1 MLFYDTLEPS
11 SIYISFDMLSQQNTS
26 SNNSGF
32 WRLMSRLKGY
42 KKNVILAIV
51 SNVLMAI
58 FTVVSIPMIAP
69 FFDILFSQEVVAS
82 SKPDDNN
89 LPDNLDYFFSQ
100 LVINYTPQKALLI
113 VIAAML
119 VVFFLKN
126 IFRYLALYFMAPVRN
141 GIIYDLRKQIFEKYI
156 DLPLSFYSTE
166 KKGDLM
172 NRMTSDVQEI
182 EWSILNTIEAIFKA
196 PLIIVGSLTFMI
208 LVSPQL
214 TLFVLVLIVFTAFI
228 IGGISKTLKRSSS
241 EVQTRLGRISSIL
254 EETLGGLRII
264 KGFNAQEYQSE
275 KLEKDNADYRNIL
288 TRLLWRRD
296 LSSPLSEF
304 LGIVVVSMLLWYGS
318 ALVFDKVLTPDLFF
332 AFIFAFFQVIEPAK
346 SFSSAYYNIQK
357 GLAAVD
363 RVDNLLN
370 TPNPIVD
377 PEKPLTDIS
386 FERKIKFEKVSFKY
400 DNADTVA
407 LDQIDITINK
417 GEVVALV
424 GSSGAGKSTFV
435 DLLPRF
441 FDVSSGSIRIDGNDI
456 RSYTLYDLRSL
467 FGIVSQED
475 ILFNDTIKNNILF
488 GAEATDEQIEEAARI
503 ANVSEFVNEMPDKYQ
518 SNIGDR
524 GMKLS
529 GGQRQRLTIARA
541 VLRNPPIMIL
551 DEATSA
557 LDSESELLV
566 QDALE
571 KLMKNRT
578 TVVIAHRLSTIRNAD
593 KIVVLDKGKI
603 VEMGSHEQLITLN
616 GNYNKFVEMQTF
628 D

>member
-1 MLFYDTLEPS
+1 MIRLSQVVY
-11 SIYISFDMLSQQNTS
+11 IYISFDMLSQQNTS

-69 FFDILFSQEVVAS
+69 FFDILFSQEVVAL
-82 SKPDDNN
+82 SKPEDNN

-370 TPNPIVD
+370 IPNPIVD

-400 DNADTVA
+400 DNADTAA

-467 FGIVSQED
+467 FGIVSQEA

-603 VEMGSHEQLITLN
+603 VEMGSHEQLMTLN

>member
-1 MLFYDTLEPS
+1 
-11 SIYISFDMLSQQNTS
+11 
-26 SNNSGF
+26 
-32 WRLMSRLKGY
+32 
-42 KKNVILAIV
+42 
-51 SNVLMAI
+51 
-58 FTVVSIPMIAP
+58 
-69 FFDILFSQEVVAS
+69 
-82 SKPDDNN
+82 
-89 LPDNLDYFFSQ
+89 
-100 LVINYTPQKALLI
+100 
-113 VIAAML
+113 
-119 VVFFLKN
+119 
-126 IFRYLALYFMAPVRN
+126 MAPVRN

-214 TLFVLVLIVFTAFI
+214 TLFVLVLIGFTAFI

-400 DNADTVA
+400 DNADTAA

-467 FGIVSQED
+467 FGIVSQEA

-488 GAEATDEQIEEAARI
+488 GAEATDEQIDEAARI

-593 KIVVLDKGKI
+593 KIVVLDKGRI
-603 VEMGSHEQLITLN
+603 VEMGSHEQLMTLD

>member
-1 MLFYDTLEPS
+1 
-11 SIYISFDMLSQQNTS
+11 MLSQQNAS
-26 SNNSGF
+26 SDNSGF

-42 KKNVILAIV
+42 KKNVIFSII
-51 SNVLMAI
+51 SNILMAI

-69 FFDILFSQEVVAS
+69 FFKILFSQKAADIPKPTDNDVV
-82 SKPDDNN
+82 
-89 LPDNLDYFFSQ
+89 DNLDYFFSQ
-100 LVINYTPQKALLI
+100 LVINYSPQKALLI
-113 VIAAML
+113 VILAIL
-119 VVFFLKN
+119 VVFFFKN
-126 IFRYLALYFMAPVRN
+126 LFRYLALYFMAPVRN

-156 DLPLSFYSTE
+156 DLPLSFYSSE

-208 LVSPQL
+208 LTSPQL

-228 IGGISKTLKRSSS
+228 IGGISKTLKRSST
-241 EVQTRLGRISSIL
+241 EVQVRLGRISSIL

-264 KGFNAQEYQSE
+264 KGFNAQEYQSG

-304 LGIVVVSMLLWYGS
+304 LGIVVVSALLWYGS
-318 ALVFDKVLTPDLFF
+318 ALVFDNVLSPELFF

-370 TPNPIVD
+370 TPNPIID
-377 PEKPLTDIS
+377 PEYPLDSIS
-386 FERKIKFEKVSFKY
+386 FDKEIKFDKVTFQY
-400 DNADTVA
+400 DNADTQA
-407 LDQIDITINK
+407 LDGVDITIAK

-441 FDVSSGSIRIDGNDI
+441 FDVTSGSIQIDGNDI
-456 RSYTLYDLRSL
+456 RSYTLHDLRAL
-467 FGIVSQED
+467 FGIVSQEA
-475 ILFNDTIKNNILF
+475 ILFNDTIRNNILF
-488 GAEATDEQIEEAARI
+488 GVEATDSQIMEAARI
-503 ANVSEFVNEMPDKYQ
+503 ANVAEFVNGMPEKYE

-603 VEMGSHEQLITLN
+603 VEMGSHEQLIALN
-616 GNYNKFVEMQTF
+616 GEYNKFVEMQTF
-628 D
+628 N

>member
-1 MLFYDTLEPS
+1 
-11 SIYISFDMLSQQNTS
+11 MLSQQNTS

-32 WRLMSRLKGY
+32 WRLLSRLRGY

-69 FFDILFSQEVVAS
+69 FFDILFSQEVVAL
-82 SKPDDNN
+82 SKPEDNN
-89 LPDNLDYFFSQ
+89 LPDNLNYFFSQ
-100 LVINYTPQKALLI
+100 LVINYTPQNALLI

-214 TLFVLVLIVFTAFI
+214 TLFVLVLIGFTAFI

-400 DNADTVA
+400 DNADTAA

-467 FGIVSQED
+467 FGIVSQEA

-503 ANVSEFVNEMPDKYQ
+503 ANVLEFVNEMPDKYQ

-593 KIVVLDKGKI
+593 KIVVLDKGRI
-603 VEMGSHEQLITLN
+603 VEMGSHEQLMTLD
-616 GNYNKFVEMQTF
+616 GKYNKFVEMQTF

>member
-1 MLFYDTLEPS
+1 MKRS
-11 SIYISFDMLSQQNTS
+11 SQVVYISFDMLSQQNTS

-69 FFDILFSQEVVAS
+69 FFDILFSQEVVVVP
-82 SKPDDNN
+82 KPENNN
-89 LPDNLDYFFSQ
+89 LSDNLDYLFSQ

-126 IFRYLALYFMAPVRN
+126 LFRYLALYFMAPVRN

-228 IGGISKTLKRSSS
+228 IGGISKTLKRSSF

-264 KGFNAQEYQSE
+264 KGFNAQKYQSE

-377 PEKPLTDIS
+377 LENPLTDIS
-386 FERKIKFEKVSFKY
+386 FEREIKFEKVSFQY
-400 DNADTVA
+400 DNADTAA

-467 FGIVSQED
+467 FGIVSQEA

-503 ANVSEFVNEMPDKYQ
+503 ANVSEFVNVMPDKYQ

-603 VEMGSHEQLITLN
+603 VEIGSHEQLMALN
-616 GNYNKFVEMQTF
+616 GEYNKFVQMQTF

>member
-1 MLFYDTLEPS
+1 MIRLS
-11 SIYISFDMLSQQNTS
+11 QVVYISFDMLSQQNTS
-26 SNNSGF
+26 FNNSGF
-32 WRLMSRLKGY
+32 WRLLSRLRGY

-69 FFDILFSQEVVAS
+69 FFDILFSQEVVAL
-82 SKPDDNN
+82 SKPEDNN

-100 LVINYTPQKALLI
+100 LVINYTPQNALLI

-196 PLIIVGSLTFMI
+196 PLIIVGSLTFML

-214 TLFVLVLIVFTAFI
+214 TLFVLVLIGFTAFI

-400 DNADTVA
+400 DNADTAA

-467 FGIVSQED
+467 FGIVSQEA

-503 ANVSEFVNEMPDKYQ
+503 ANVLEFVNEMPDKYQ

-593 KIVVLDKGKI
+593 KIVVLDKGRI
-603 VEMGSHEQLITLN
+603 VEMGSHEQLMTLD

>member
-1 MLFYDTLEPS
+1 MKRS
-11 SIYISFDMLSQQNTS
+11 SQVVYISFDMLSQQNTS

-69 FFDILFSQEVVAS
+69 FFDILFSQEVVAL
-82 SKPDDNN
+82 SKPEDNN
-89 LPDNLDYFFSQ
+89 LPDNLNYFFSQ

-228 IGGISKTLKRSSS
+228 IGGISKTLKRSSF

-264 KGFNAQEYQSE
+264 KGFNAQKYQSE

-377 PEKPLTDIS
+377 LENPLTDIS
-386 FERKIKFEKVSFKY
+386 FEREIKFEKVSFQY
-400 DNADTVA
+400 DNADTAA

-467 FGIVSQED
+467 FGIVSQEA

-503 ANVSEFVNEMPDKYQ
+503 ANVSEFVNVMPDKYQ

-603 VEMGSHEQLITLN
+603 VEIGSHEQLMALN
-616 GNYNKFVEMQTF
+616 GEYNKFVEMQTF

>member
-1 MLFYDTLEPS
+1 MSKKDPIASE
-11 SIYISFDMLSQQNTS
+11 NKG
-26 SNNSGF
+26 GF
-32 WRLMSRLKGY
+32 WRLMSRLKDY
-42 KKNVILAIV
+42 KRNVFLSII
-51 SNVLMAI
+51 SNILMAV
-58 FTVVSIPMIAP
+58 FTVVSIPMIYP
-69 FFDILFSQEVVAS
+69 FLNILFSKEPKIVP
-82 SKPDDNN
+82 KPDNN
-89 LPDNLDYFFSQ
+89 DLPENLEYFFSQ
-100 LVINYTPQKALLI
+100 LIIDYSPDKALLI
-113 VIAAML
+113 VIGMIL
-119 VVFFLKN
+119 LVFFLKN
-126 IFRYLALYFMAPVRN
+126 LFRYLAMFFMAPVRN
-141 GIIYDLRKQIFEKYI
+141 GIIYDIRKQIFNKYV

-182 EWSILNTIEAIFKA
+182 EASILNTLESIFKA
-196 PLIIVGSLTFMI
+196 PLIIIGSLIFMI
-208 LVSPQL
+208 MTSPRL
-214 TLFVLVLIVFTAFI
+214 TLFVLILIVFTAFI

-241 EVQTRLGRISSIL
+241 EVQTRLGRISSIV

-264 KGFNAQEYQSE
+264 KGFNAQSYQSD
-275 KLEKDNADYRNIL
+275 KLEKDNQEYKDIL
-288 TRLLWRRD
+288 TKLLWRRD

-304 LGIVVVSMLLWYGS
+304 LGIAVVSALLWYGS
-318 ALVFDKVLTPDLFF
+318 KLVFDNEISPELFF
-332 AFIFAFFQVIEPAK
+332 AFIFAFFQVIEPSK
-346 SFSSAYYNIQK
+346 SFSSAYYNVQK

-363 RVDNLLN
+363 RVDRLLD
-370 TPNPIVD
+370 TPNPIID
-377 PEKPLTDIS
+377 PQAPVSITGFNNEIS
-386 FERKIKFEKVSFKY
+386 FDNVSFAYK
-400 DNADTVA
+400 NADGPA
-407 LDQIDITINK
+407 LDHVTINIKK

-441 FDVSSGSIRIDGNDI
+441 FDVDSGNITIDGHNVRD
-456 RSYTLYDLRSL
+456 YTLHDLRSL
-467 FGIVSQED
+467 FGIVSQEA

-488 GAEATDEQIEEAARI
+488 GAEATDEQIMTAAKV
-503 ANVSEFVNEMPDKYQ
+503 ANVAEFVEAMPEKYE

-571 KLMKNRT
+571 KLMRNRT

-593 KIVVLDKGKI
+593 KIVVLDKGRI
-603 VEMGSHEQLITLN
+603 VEIGTHDELIQAE
-616 GNYNKFVEMQTF
+616 GEYNKFVEMQTF
-628 D
+628 G

>member
-1 MLFYDTLEPS
+1 
-11 SIYISFDMLSQQNTS
+11 MLSQQNTS

-82 SKPDDNN
+82 FKPEDNN

-377 PEKPLTDIS
+377 LENPLTDIS
-386 FERKIKFEKVSFKY
+386 FEREIKFEKVSFQY
-400 DNADTVA
+400 DNADTAA

-467 FGIVSQED
+467 FGIVSQEA

-503 ANVSEFVNEMPDKYQ
+503 ANVSEFVNVMPDKYQ

-603 VEMGSHEQLITLN
+603 VEIGSHEQLMALN
-616 GNYNKFVEMQTF
+616 GEYNKFVEMQTF

>member
-1 MLFYDTLEPS
+1 MIRLS
-11 SIYISFDMLSQQNTS
+11 QAVYISFDMLSQQNTS

-82 SKPDDNN
+82 FKPEDNN

-228 IGGISKTLKRSSS
+228 IGGISKTLKRSSF

-400 DNADTVA
+400 DNADTAA

-467 FGIVSQED
+467 FGIVSQEA

-503 ANVSEFVNEMPDKYQ
+503 ANVSEFVNEMPDQYQ

-603 VEMGSHEQLITLN
+603 VEMGSHEQLMTLN

>member
-1 MLFYDTLEPS
+1 MIRLSQLV
-11 SIYISFDMLSQQNTS
+11 YISFDMLSQQNTS
-26 SNNSGF
+26 FNNSGF
-32 WRLMSRLKGY
+32 WRLLSRLKGY

-69 FFDILFSQEVVAS
+69 FFDILFSQEVVAL
-82 SKPDDNN
+82 SKPEDNN
-89 LPDNLDYFFSQ
+89 LPDNLNYFFSQ
-100 LVINYTPQKALLI
+100 LVINYTPQNALLI

-214 TLFVLVLIVFTAFI
+214 TLFVLVLIGFTAFI

-400 DNADTVA
+400 DNADTAA

-467 FGIVSQED
+467 FGIVSQEA

-503 ANVSEFVNEMPDKYQ
+503 ANVLEFVNEMPDKYQ

-593 KIVVLDKGKI
+593 KIVVLDKGRI
-603 VEMGSHEQLITLN
+603 VEMGSHEQLMTLD

>member
-1 MLFYDTLEPS
+1 MLEPS

-82 SKPDDNN
+82 SKPEDNN

-264 KGFNAQEYQSE
+264 KGFNAQKYQSE

-467 FGIVSQED
+467 FGIVSQEA

-488 GAEATDEQIEEAARI
+488 GAEATDEQIEKAARI

-603 VEMGSHEQLITLN
+603 VEMGSHEQLMTLN

>member
-1 MLFYDTLEPS
+1 
-11 SIYISFDMLSQQNTS
+11 MLSQQNTS

-82 SKPDDNN
+82 SKPEDNN

-467 FGIVSQED
+467 FGIVSQEA

>member
-228 IGGISKTLKRSSS
+228 IGGISKTLKRSSF

-264 KGFNAQEYQSE
+264 KGFNAQKYQSE

-304 LGIVVVSMLLWYGS
+304 LGIVVVSILLWYGS

-400 DNADTVA
+400 DNADTAA

-467 FGIVSQED
+467 FGIVSQEA

>member
-82 SKPDDNN
+82 SKPEDNN

-304 LGIVVVSMLLWYGS
+304 LGIVVVSILLWYGS

-467 FGIVSQED
+467 FGIVSQEA

-603 VEMGSHEQLITLN
+603 VEMGSHEQLMTLN

>member
-82 SKPDDNN
+82 SKPEDNN

-467 FGIVSQED
+467 FGIVSQEA

-488 GAEATDEQIEEAARI
+488 GAEATDEQIEKAARI

-603 VEMGSHEQLITLN
+603 VEMGSHEQLMTLN

>member
-82 SKPDDNN
+82 SKPEDNN

-100 LVINYTPQKALLI
+100 LVINYAPQKALLI

-228 IGGISKTLKRSSS
+228 IGGISKTLKRSSF

-264 KGFNAQEYQSE
+264 KGFNAQKYQSE

-304 LGIVVVSMLLWYGS
+304 LGIVVVSILLWYGS

-467 FGIVSQED
+467 FGIVSQEA

>member
-1 MLFYDTLEPS
+1 MPL
-11 SIYISFDMLSQQNTS
+11 QQNTN

-32 WRLMSRLKGY
+32 WRLMSRLKSY

-58 FTVVSIPMIAP
+58 FTVVSIPMILP
-69 FFDILFSQEVVAS
+69 FFEILFEQEVEVVP
-82 SKPDDNN
+82 KPESNDIVEN
-89 LPDNLDYFFSQ
+89 LNYFFSQ
-100 LVINYTPQKALLI
+100 LIVNYTPQKALLI
-113 VIAAML
+113 VIVGIL
-119 VVFFLKN
+119 IVFFLKN
-126 IFRYLALYFMAPVRN
+126 LFRYLALFFMAPVRN

-156 DLPLSFYSTE
+156 DLPLSFYGTE

-182 EWSILNTIEAIFKA
+182 EWSILNTIESIFKA
-196 PLIIVGSLTFMI
+196 PLIIIGSLTFMI
-208 LVSPQL
+208 FTSAKL
-214 TLFVLVLIVFTAFI
+214 TLFVLVLIVFTAFV
-228 IGGISKTLKRSSS
+228 IGGISKTLKKSSK
-241 EVQTRLGRISSIL
+241 EVQIRLGRISSVL

-264 KGFNAQEYQSE
+264 KGFNAQEYQSS

-288 TRLLWRRD
+288 TKLLWRRD

-304 LGIVVVSMLLWYGS
+304 LGIVVVSALLWYGS
-318 ALVFDKVLTPDLFF
+318 ALVFDDQLSPGLFF
-332 AFIFAFFQVIEPAK
+332 AFLFAFFTVLEPAK

-363 RVDNLLN
+363 RVDDLLQ
-370 TPNPIVD
+370 TPNPIKE
-377 PEKPLTDIS
+377 PENPIS
-386 FERKIKFEKVSFKY
+386 KIVFDKEIKFDQVSFQYK
-400 DNADTVA
+400 NADSVA
-407 LDQIDITINK
+407 LDNIDITINK

-441 FDVSSGSIRIDGNDI
+441 FDVSSGSITVDGNDI
-456 RSYTLYDLRSL
+456 RAFALHDLRSL
-467 FGIVSQED
+467 FGIVSQEA
-475 ILFNDTIKNNILF
+475 ILFNDSIKNNILF
-488 GAEATDEQIEEAARI
+488 GAEATDRQIEEAARI
-503 ANVSEFVNEMPDKYQ
+503 ANVAEFVNVMPEKYE

-603 VEMGSHEQLITLN
+603 VEMGSHEQLMALN
-616 GNYNKFVEMQTF
+616 GEYNKFVEMQTF
-628 D
+628 E

>member
-1 MLFYDTLEPS
+1 MTRS
-11 SIYISFDMLSQQNTS
+11 SQFVYTPHMQPQQNTS

-32 WRLMSRLKGY
+32 WRLMSRLKSY
-42 KKNVILAIV
+42 KKNVILAIL
-51 SNVLMAI
+51 SNVLMDI
-58 FTVVSIPMIAP
+58 FTVISIPMIAP
-69 FFDILFSQEVVAS
+69 FFDILFSQEVVAVP
-82 SKPDDNN
+82 KPTDNN

-113 VIAAML
+113 VIAAIL
-119 VVFFLKN
+119 VVFFFKN
-126 IFRYLALYFMAPVRN
+126 LFRYLALFFMAPVRN

-196 PLIIVGSLTFMI
+196 PLIIIGSLTFMI
-208 LVSPQL
+208 LTSPQL
-214 TLFVLVLIVFTAFI
+214 TLFVIVLIVFTAFI

-264 KGFNAQEYQSE
+264 KGFNAQAYQSE
-275 KLEKDNADYRNIL
+275 KLEKDNSEYRNIL

-304 LGIVVVSMLLWYGS
+304 LGIVVVSALLWYGS
-318 ALVFDKVLTPDLFF
+318 ALVFEKALSPELFF

-377 PEKPLTDIS
+377 PERPLTDIS
-386 FERKIKFEKVSFKY
+386 FNSAINFDDVSFQY
-400 DNADTVA
+400 DHADTQA
-407 LDQIDITINK
+407 LDQVDITINK

-441 FDVSSGSIRIDGNDI
+441 FDVTSGAITIDGNDI
-456 RSYTLYDLRSL
+456 RSFTLHDLRSL
-467 FGIVSQED
+467 FGIVSQEA

-488 GAEATDEQIEEAARI
+488 GATATDAEIEEAARI
-503 ANVSEFVNEMPDKYQ
+503 ANVAEFVNVMPDKYE

-603 VEMGSHEQLITLN
+603 VEMGSHEQLMALN
-616 GNYNKFVEMQTF
+616 GEYNKFVEMQTF

>member
-1 MLFYDTLEPS
+1 
-11 SIYISFDMLSQQNTS
+11 MLSQQNTS

-82 SKPDDNN
+82 SKPEDNN

-467 FGIVSQED
+467 FGIVSQEA

-603 VEMGSHEQLITLN
+603 VEMGSHEQLMTLN

>member
-1 MLFYDTLEPS
+1 
-11 SIYISFDMLSQQNTS
+11 MLSQQNTS

-228 IGGISKTLKRSSS
+228 IGGISKTLKRSSF

-467 FGIVSQED
+467 FGIVSQEA

>member
-1 MLFYDTLEPS
+1 MIRLSQLV
-11 SIYISFDMLSQQNTS
+11 YISFDMLSQQNTS

-32 WRLMSRLKGY
+32 WLLLSRLRGY

-69 FFDILFSQEVVAS
+69 FFDILFSQEVVAL
-82 SKPDDNN
+82 SKPEDNN
-89 LPDNLDYFFSQ
+89 LPDNLNYFFSQ
-100 LVINYTPQKALLI
+100 LVINYTPQNALLI

-214 TLFVLVLIVFTAFI
+214 TLFVLVLIGFTAFI

-400 DNADTVA
+400 DNADTAA

-467 FGIVSQED
+467 FGIVSQEA

-488 GAEATDEQIEEAARI
+488 GAEATDEQIDEAARI

-593 KIVVLDKGKI
+593 KIVVLDKGRI
-603 VEMGSHEQLITLN
+603 VEMGSHEQLMTLD

>member
-1 MLFYDTLEPS
+1 
-11 SIYISFDMLSQQNTS
+11 
-26 SNNSGF
+26 
-32 WRLMSRLKGY
+32 
-42 KKNVILAIV
+42 
-51 SNVLMAI
+51 
-58 FTVVSIPMIAP
+58 MIAP
-69 FFDILFSQEVVAS
+69 FFDILFSQEVVAL
-82 SKPDDNN
+82 SKPEDNN

-100 LVINYTPQKALLI
+100 LVINYTPQSALLI

-214 TLFVLVLIVFTAFI
+214 TLFVLVLIGFTAFI

-264 KGFNAQEYQSE
+264 KGFNAQKYQSE

-400 DNADTVA
+400 DNADTAA

-467 FGIVSQED
+467 FGIVSQEA

-593 KIVVLDKGKI
+593 KIVVLDKGRI
-603 VEMGSHEQLITLN
+603 VEMGSHEQLMTLN
-616 GNYNKFVEMQTF
+616 ANYNKFVEMQTF

>member
-1 MLFYDTLEPS
+1 MIRLSQLV
-11 SIYISFDMLSQQNTS
+11 YISFDMLSQQNTS

-32 WRLMSRLKGY
+32 WRLLSRLRGY

-69 FFDILFSQEVVAS
+69 FFDILFSQEVVAL
-82 SKPDDNN
+82 SKPEDNN
-89 LPDNLDYFFSQ
+89 LPDNLNYFFSQ
-100 LVINYTPQKALLI
+100 LVINYTPQNALLI

-214 TLFVLVLIVFTAFI
+214 TLFVLVLIGFTAFI

-400 DNADTVA
+400 DNADTAA

-467 FGIVSQED
+467 FGIVSQEA

-503 ANVSEFVNEMPDKYQ
+503 ANVLEFVNEMPDKYQ

-571 KLMKNRT
+571 KLMKNRK
-578 TVVIAHRLSTIRNAD
+578 TVVFAHRLSTIRNAD
-593 KIVVLDKGKI
+593 KIVVLDKGMI
-603 VEMGSHEQLITLN
+603 VEMGSHEQLMTLD

-628 D
+628 N

>member
-1 MLFYDTLEPS
+1 MICLSQLV
-11 SIYISFDMLSQQNTS
+11 YISFDMLSQQNTS
-26 SNNSGF
+26 FNNSGF
-32 WRLMSRLKGY
+32 WRLLSRLKGY

-69 FFDILFSQEVVAS
+69 FFDILFSQEVVAL
-82 SKPDDNN
+82 SKPEDNN
-89 LPDNLDYFFSQ
+89 LPDNLNYFFSQ
-100 LVINYTPQKALLI
+100 LVFNYTPQNALLI

-196 PLIIVGSLTFMI
+196 PLIIVGSLTFML

-214 TLFVLVLIVFTAFI
+214 TLFVLVLIGFTAFI

-400 DNADTVA
+400 DNADTAA

-467 FGIVSQED
+467 FGIVSQEA

-488 GAEATDEQIEEAARI
+488 GAEATDEQIDEAARI

-593 KIVVLDKGKI
+593 KIVVLDKGRI
-603 VEMGSHEQLITLN
+603 VEMGSHEQLMTLD

-628 D
+628 N

>member
-1 MLFYDTLEPS
+1 MD
-11 SIYISFDMLSQQNTS
+11 QQSPHTNG
-26 SNNSGF
+26 GF
-32 WRLMSRLKGY
+32 WRLMSRIKGY
-42 KKNVILAIV
+42 KSQVILSIT
-51 SNVLMAI
+51 SNILMAI
-58 FTVVSIPMIAP
+58 FTVVSIPMIVP
-69 FFDILFSQEVVAS
+69 FLNILFSKEAKVVP
-82 SKPDDNN
+82 KPTDND
-89 LPDNLDYFFSQ
+89 LPNHIEYFISQ
-100 LVINYTPQKALLI
+100 LIIENGSKKALLM
-113 VIAAML
+113 VIGL
-119 VVFFLKN
+119 ILLVFFFKN
-126 IFRYLALYFMAPVRN
+126 LFRYLAMFFMAPVRN
-141 GIIYDLRKQIFEKYI
+141 GIIYDLRKQIFDKYI
-156 DLPLSFYSTE
+156 DLPLSFYSQE

-196 PLIIVGSLTFMI
+196 PLIIIGSLTFMV
-208 LVSPQL
+208 LTSPQL
-214 TLFVLVLIVFTAFI
+214 TLFVIVLIVFTAFI
-228 IGGISKTLKRSSS
+228 IGGISKTLKKSSS
-241 EVQTRLGRISSIL
+241 EVQTRLGHISSIL

-264 KGFNAQEYQSE
+264 KGFNAQNYQRA
-275 KLEKDNADYRNIL
+275 KLEKDNREYRDIL
-288 TRLLWRRD
+288 TKLLWRRD

-304 LGIVVVSMLLWYGS
+304 LGIVVVSALLWYGS
-318 ALVFDKVLTPDLFF
+318 TLVFNNQLSPELFF

-346 SFSSAYYNIQK
+346 SFSSAYYNVQK

-363 RVDNLLN
+363 RVDHLLN
-370 TPNPIVD
+370 THNPIID
-377 PEKPLTDIS
+377 PVNPIAKNS
-386 FERKIKFEKVSFKY
+386 FEDCITFDEVDFQY
-400 DNADTVA
+400 DNAELPA
-407 LDQIDITINK
+407 LSNISIKIKK

-441 FDVSSGSIRIDGNDI
+441 FDASKGSIKIDGIDI
-456 RSYTLYDLRSL
+456 KDMSLYTLRNM
-467 FGIVSQED
+467 FGIVSQEA

-488 GAEATDEQIEEAARI
+488 GSKATDDEIAQAAEI
-503 ANVSEFVNEMPDKYQ
+503 ANVSEFVNSMPNAYL

-578 TVVIAHRLSTIRNAD
+578 TIVIAHRLSTIKNAD
-593 KIVVLDKGKI
+593 KIVVLENGKI
-603 VEMGSHEQLITLN
+603 VEMGSHLELVNKN
-616 GNYNKFVEMQTF
+616 GAYNKFVEMQTF

>member
-1 MLFYDTLEPS
+1 MKRS
-11 SIYISFDMLSQQNTS
+11 SQVVYISFDMLSQQNTS

-69 FFDILFSQEVVAS
+69 FFDILFSQEVVVVP
-82 SKPDDNN
+82 KPENNN
-89 LPDNLDYFFSQ
+89 LSDNLDHFFSQ

-228 IGGISKTLKRSSS
+228 IGGISKTLKRSSF

-264 KGFNAQEYQSE
+264 KGFNAQKYQSE

-377 PEKPLTDIS
+377 LENPLTDIS
-386 FERKIKFEKVSFKY
+386 FEREIKFEKVSFQY
-400 DNADTVA
+400 DNADTAA

-467 FGIVSQED
+467 FGIVSQEA

-503 ANVSEFVNEMPDKYQ
+503 ANVSEFVNVMPDKYQ

-603 VEMGSHEQLITLN
+603 VEIGSHEQLMALN
-616 GNYNKFVEMQTF
+616 GEYNKFVEMQTF

>member
-1 MLFYDTLEPS
+1 MP
-11 SIYISFDMLSQQNTS
+11 SQQNTS

-42 KKNVILAIV
+42 KKNVILAII

-58 FTVVSIPMIAP
+58 FTVVSIPMILP
-69 FFDILFSQEVVAS
+69 FFEILFKQDVKAVP
-82 SKPDDNN
+82 KPETFDAIDYLN
-89 LPDNLDYFFSQ
+89 YFFSE
-100 LVINYTPQKALLI
+100 LVINNSPQKALFI
-113 VIAAML
+113 VIVGIL

-126 IFRYLALYFMAPVRN
+126 LFRYLALFFMAPVRN

-196 PLIIVGSLTFMI
+196 PLIIIGSLTFMI
-208 LVSPQL
+208 VTSPKL

-241 EVQTRLGRISSIL
+241 EVQIRLGRISSIL

-264 KGFNAQEYQSE
+264 KGFNAQDYQSS
-275 KLEKDNADYRNIL
+275 KLEKDNSEYKNIL

-304 LGIVVVSMLLWYGS
+304 LGIVVVSALLWYGS
-318 ALVFDKVLTPDLFF
+318 ALVFEDQLSPGLFF
-332 AFIFAFFQVIEPAK
+332 AFLFAFFTVLEPAK

-363 RVDNLLN
+363 RVDTLLQ

-377 PEKPLTDIS
+377 PEQPLSDIS
-386 FERKIKFEKVSFKY
+386 FDQNIQFDNVSFQY
-400 DNADTVA
+400 ENADAAA
-407 LDQIDITINK
+407 LDEVDITINK

-441 FDVSSGSIRIDGNDI
+441 FDVTQGSIRIDGNDI
-456 RSYTLYDLRSL
+456 RSYTLHDLRSL
-467 FGIVSQED
+467 FGIVSQEA

-488 GAEATDEQIEEAARI
+488 GVEASDEQIEEAARI
-503 ANVSEFVNEMPDKYQ
+503 ANVSEFVNVMPDKYE

-603 VEMGSHEQLITLN
+603 VEMGSHNQLIALN
-616 GNYNKFVEMQTF
+616 GEYNKFVEMQTF

>member
-1 MLFYDTLEPS
+1 MMRLS
-11 SIYISFDMLSQQNTS
+11 QVVYISFDMLSQQNTS

-82 SKPDDNN
+82 SKPEDNN

-467 FGIVSQED
+467 FGIVSQEA

-488 GAEATDEQIEEAARI
+488 GAEATDEQIEKAARI

-603 VEMGSHEQLITLN
+603 VEMGSHEQLMTLN

>member
-1 MLFYDTLEPS
+1 
-11 SIYISFDMLSQQNTS
+11 MLSQQNKS

-42 KKNVILAIV
+42 KRNVTLAII

-58 FTVVSIPMIAP
+58 FTVISIPMIAP
-69 FFDILFSQEVVAS
+69 FFDILFSQEAIAVP
-82 SKPDDNN
+82 KPKDNN

-100 LVINYTPQKALLI
+100 LVINYTAQKALLI
-113 VIAAML
+113 VIAAIL
-119 VVFFLKN
+119 VIFFFKN
-126 IFRYLALYFMAPVRN
+126 LFRYLALYFMSPVRN

-196 PLIIVGSLTFMI
+196 PLIIVGSLTYMI
-208 LVSPQL
+208 LVSPKL

-241 EVQTRLGRISSIL
+241 EVQIRLGRISSIL

-264 KGFNAQEYQSE
+264 KGFNAQNYQSA
-275 KLEKDNADYRNIL
+275 KLEEDNADYRNIL

-296 LSSPLSEF
+296 LSSPISEF
-304 LGIVVVSMLLWYGS
+304 LGIVVVSALLWYGS
-318 ALVFDKVLTPDLFF
+318 ELVFDKVLSPDLFF
-332 AFIFAFFQVIEPAK
+332 SFIFAFFQVIEPAK

-377 PEKPLTDIS
+377 PKQPIAEVR
-386 FERKIKFEKVSFKY
+386 FEHEIKFDQVTFQY
-400 DNADTVA
+400 DNADTEA
-407 LDQIDITINK
+407 LDGVDITIKK

-441 FDVSSGSIRIDGNDI
+441 FDVTSGSIQIDGHNI
-456 RSYTLYDLRSL
+456 RSFKLHDLRAL
-467 FGIVSQED
+467 FGIVSQEA
-475 ILFNDTIKNNILF
+475 ILFNDTIRNNILF
-488 GAEATDEQIEEAARI
+488 GAKATTDQIVEAARI
-503 ANVSEFVNEMPDKYQ
+503 ANVAEFVNVMPEKYE

-603 VEMGSHEQLITLN
+603 IEMGTHEELMALN
-616 GNYNKFVEMQTF
+616 GSYNKFVEMQTF

>member
-1 MLFYDTLEPS
+1 
-11 SIYISFDMLSQQNTS
+11 MLSQQNTS

-82 SKPDDNN
+82 FKPEDNN

-467 FGIVSQED
+467 FGIVSQEA

>member
-1 MLFYDTLEPS
+1 
-11 SIYISFDMLSQQNTS
+11 MLSQQNTS

-69 FFDILFSQEVVAS
+69 FFDILFSQEVVAL
-82 SKPDDNN
+82 SKPEDNN

-467 FGIVSQED
+467 FGIVSQEA

>member
-82 SKPDDNN
+82 SKPEDNN

-304 LGIVVVSMLLWYGS
+304 LGIVVVSILLWYGS

-467 FGIVSQED
+467 FGIVSQEA

-488 GAEATDEQIEEAARI
+488 GAEATDEQIEKAARI

-603 VEMGSHEQLITLN
+603 VEMGSHEQLMTLN